1 MRAKYVNLRQ
11 PSLKKTFI
19 TAVMFALICMLSVGL
34 RVPWVAEA
42 NPIVQ
47 PTNELPTLTVQT
59 PEPSSPYY
67 AVNALELN
75 FTVTEPQSWNAYQ
88 YGTIPEVGYAQ
99 IFLYLDGALIHA
111 YPWTY
116 NTVDQYSAVFTNLTQ
131 QQHIMWIDVWCFIEY
146 DGSNA
151 SVSQTLTFTMD
162 AQAQTITFHQDPVET
177 TRPGTCPTYV
187 PINPPMAT
195 LPPIP
200 THTPTPN
207 STSSQTPT
215 NVAPNSD
222 VFRISFLS
230 GLVIVAAIILVFCL
244 VFVLILRRRGTG

>member
-162 AQAQTITFHQDPVET
+162 AQAQTITFHQDPVKQ
-177 TRPGTCPTYV
+177 PDQVGV
-187 PINPPMAT
+187 QHM
-195 LPPIP
+195 
-200 THTPTPN
+200 
-207 STSSQTPT
+207 
-215 NVAPNSD
+215 
-222 VFRISFLS
+222 FL
-230 GLVIVAAIILVFCL
+230 
-244 VFVLILRRRGTG
+244 LILRWRLYLQYQRTHQPLTQHPHKRPQTSHRIATFFALVSFQG